1 MEGGGRGGGDGEDMG
16 YNNDGL
22 HVEIIDMERDNME
35 GKITPI
41 IAAKHGWVV
50 EGKSPSLK

>member
-16 YNNDGL
+16 YNNGGL